1 MNCNSKNVIYVLVCK
16 KCKKEY
22 IGQTKN
28 FRSRMTVHRQQIR
41 EKNIMTGATKH
52 FIACNNI
59 EYPFIAFPF
68 YKTSE
73 DLLEQKEKLFID
85 TFKPELNNL

>member
-1 MNCNSKNVIYVLVCK
+1 
-16 KCKKEY
+16 
-22 IGQTKN
+22 
-28 FRSRMTVHRQQIR
+28 
-41 EKNIMTGATKH
+41 MTGATKH